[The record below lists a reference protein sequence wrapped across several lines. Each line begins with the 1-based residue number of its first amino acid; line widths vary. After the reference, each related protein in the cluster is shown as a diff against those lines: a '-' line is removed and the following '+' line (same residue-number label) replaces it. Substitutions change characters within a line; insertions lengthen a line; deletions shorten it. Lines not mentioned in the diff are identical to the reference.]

1 MMAIAPKQAEAEAT
15 SSLSTG
21 SDAGSYFN
29 STTSTVQTA
38 DIGMHEVCV
47 LAVQAVQAVQVVQ
60 MLAVQAEQVA
70 QAAQVVQ
77 MLAVQAEQVAQAEQV
92 EQAAQ
97 AEQAE
102 IMPRRSW
109 MMRNDIWAASFDAMI
124 ARDAGVADHRSKC
137 GKKCHCGLGRG
148 IHCSTMENCDFRT
161 AQEQEQEQELGD
173 EE

>member
-47 LAVQAVQAVQVVQ
+47 LAVQAVQAV
-60 MLAVQAEQVA
+60 
-70 QAAQVVQ
+70 QVVQ